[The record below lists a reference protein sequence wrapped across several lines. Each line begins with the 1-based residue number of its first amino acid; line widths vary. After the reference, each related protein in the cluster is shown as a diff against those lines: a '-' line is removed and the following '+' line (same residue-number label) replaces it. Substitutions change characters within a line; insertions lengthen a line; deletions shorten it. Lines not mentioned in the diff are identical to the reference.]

1 MAKKIFCGVCAAIAL
16 LSCTL
21 FTCIDYSRNF
31 QGPLFYRHYITYN
44 VRAAYHD
51 TQSPQPQNADN
62 TFCTAEWLGV
72 AAAVN
77 TGHSFKITSALLDL
91 NELGIYKLTNV
102 DDQVYRNNM
111 PFTWTEA
118 DERTGVIE
126 GTRFKTGVSAMAFS
140 TEDLKTL
147 AETIVNPV
155 TVENL
160 LINYT
165 YDGREYTENVPIGK
179 ITLYSANSRLN
190 RLTEDTSP
198 DCPAMA
204 ESLLGMTQETT
215 LSFRVRPGCTVNS
228 VSLPYPQVSVEFLP
242 LTLNQKPDGTVTASS
257 SARLDKAGL
266 ICFQLDYV
274 IRGTDESGADVTAVS
289 AYRNYSFFTMSR
301 DRNNVLAELK
311 QRKESEQI

>member
-62 TFCTAEWLGV
+62 TFCTVEWLGV

-91 NELGIYKLTNV
+91 NELGIYKLTNA
-102 DDQVYRNNM
+102 DDQVYRNNT
-111 PFTWTEA
+111 PFAWTEA
-118 DERTGVIE
+118 DERAGVIE

-165 YDGREYTENVPIGK
+165 YDGREYTDNVPIGK
-179 ITLYSANSRLN
+179 ITLYSADSRLN
-190 RLTEDTSP
+190 RLTEDITP
-198 DCPAMA
+198 DCPAMM
-204 ESLLGMTQETT
+204 ESLPGTQKFT
-215 LSFRVRPGCTVNS
+215 LSFRVRPGCTVKS
-228 VSLPYPQVSVEFLP
+228 VSLPYTQASAALLP
-242 LTLNQKPDGTVTASS
+242 LTLNQKPDGTITA
-257 SARLDKAGL
+257 ALNTRFDKAGL
-266 ICFQLDYV
+266 VYFQLDYI
-274 IRGTDESGADVTAVS
+274 IRGTDENGSDVTAVS
-289 AYRNYSFFTMSR
+289 EYQNYSFLTMSR

-311 QRKESEQI
+311 QRKEPEQV